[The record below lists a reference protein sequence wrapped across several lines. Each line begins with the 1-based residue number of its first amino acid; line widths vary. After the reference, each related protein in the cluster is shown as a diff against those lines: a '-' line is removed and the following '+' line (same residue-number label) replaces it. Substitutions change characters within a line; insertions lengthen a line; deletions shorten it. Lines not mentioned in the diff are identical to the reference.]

1 MAPVWYFVVNGVQ
14 TGPVSF
20 AELKA
25 AAAAGKLAPADLA
38 WQEGT
43 ADWVSAGTVVGLFPP
58 ASQPAPGPSPPT
70 PAPTGGPERLS
81 LDDEP
86 NRPTPGRRAR
96 RARDDGAEP
105 SGVPDWFEL
114 VLVLVQRATNPDR
127 SRIAPVPDEEAALGR
142 AGVMDPTARK
152 FAVWRRSVLFV
163 AAVPCAFAALF
174 GLIDVVGMNKE
185 EREPFSTFGL
195 LLLYTQAF
203 ALFSLPAAAVLGAL
217 SYERLAVSA
226 RWVLIGGLVS
236 FGVPLA
242 VAFVPGDWL
251 IDLKTTGSTT
261 VQEAEA
267 ARSAIGAVLGVQFY
281 LLLMPAVLSLL
292 PAVSRAC
299 VLMKLLLPE
308 SLVPGWGLVTSIP
321 LCVLLT
327 LATFVMLYHLA
338 GNALLITGLLLWV
351 GAPLL
356 YLTRIDLL
364 TRPIT
369 APADREAIVRTAFG
383 VFGLIAFGM
392 VLLVVYLFTA
402 KFVGKTLVGFDSA
415 TSIVRPWK
423 LELHRKWIEYVGR
436 SQFLTVFFAD
446 VILRI
451 ALSVWREERAFA
463 GTAPAAGFDR
473 TMSGLGSAVLPRGS
487 TPPPA

>member
-1 MAPVWYFVVNGVQ
+1 MDPVWYFVVNGAQ

-25 AAAAGKLAPADLA
+25 AAAAGKLSPGDLA

-43 ADWVSAGTVVGLFPP
+43 ADWVPAGTVVGVFSP
-58 ASQPAPGPSPPT
+58 ARPQPGAVPL
-70 PAPTGGPERLS
+70 PAAGPEPLS

-86 NRPTPGRRAR
+86 PRRNRSRRPR
-96 RARDDGAEP
+96 RARDDAEP
-105 SGVPDWFEL
+105 SGMPDWL
-114 VLVLVQRATNPDR
+114 QLIPVLIRRATNPDR
-127 SRIAPVPDEEAALGR
+127 SRIAPVPDEESALGR

-174 GLIDVVGMNKE
+174 GLVDMIGMNKE

-195 LLLYTQAF
+195 LLLYLQAF

-217 SYERLAVSA
+217 SYDRLAASA
-226 RWVLIGGLVS
+226 RWVLVGGLVS

-251 IDLKTTGSTT
+251 IDLKMTSSTT

-267 ARSAIGAVLGVQFY
+267 ARGAVGAVLGVQFY

-321 LCVLLT
+321 LCALLT
-327 LATFVMLYHLA
+327 LSTFVMLYHLA

-356 YLTRIDLL
+356 YLTRFDLL

-369 APADREAIVRTAFG
+369 APADREALVRTAFG
-383 VFGLIAFGM
+383 VFGLIALGM
-392 VLLVVYLFTA
+392 ALLIVYLFTA
-402 KFVGKTLVGFDSA
+402 KFLGKTLVGFDSA
-415 TSIVRPWK
+415 TSIIRPWK

-436 SQFLTVFFAD
+436 SLFLSVFFAD
-446 VILRI
+446 LLLRI
-451 ALSVWREERAFA
+451 ALSVWREERAFS
-463 GTAPAAGFDR
+463 GTAPAAAFDH

-487 TPPPA
+487 APPVA